1 LNNIHGIVI
10 SISSVIFKLKGAYF
24 WFGVAEGLLELYE
37 RKHWSRLLCMTM
49 FTGLDRVLMA
59 FIIDL
64 PHSDCE
70 WTHPRVPTAG
80 FVV

>member
-1 LNNIHGIVI
+1 
-10 SISSVIFKLKGAYF
+10 
-24 WFGVAEGLLELYE
+24 
-37 RKHWSRLLCMTM
+37 MTM